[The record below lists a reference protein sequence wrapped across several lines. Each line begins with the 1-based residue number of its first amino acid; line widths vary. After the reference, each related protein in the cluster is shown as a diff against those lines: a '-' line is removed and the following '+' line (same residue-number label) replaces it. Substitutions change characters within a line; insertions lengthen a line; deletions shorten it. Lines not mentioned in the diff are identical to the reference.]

1 MKNEK
6 GMECTTR
13 RAAGT
18 ADILTAQFGWRGGG
32 DDDIEQMEFDFYFT
46 RNASN
51 QNLFTIIVKM
61 PSEMEVAPPS

>member
-1 MKNEK
+1 
-6 GMECTTR
+6 MECATG

-32 DDDIEQMEFDFYFT
+32 DDDIEQMEFDFCFT

-51 QNLFTIIVKM
+51 QKLFSTKVKI
-61 PSEMEVAPPS
+61 PYEMEVTPPQ